1 MAFIYSPNG
10 KNMERWHPA
19 GLGGNYKLSPTLQPL
34 ASLKS
39 EFQVLSGLDH
49 KNATAGGDGGGDH
62 ARANATFLTGMRAKK
77 TSGADIKLG
86 ISVDQV
92 AAQRIGSE
100 TRLPSLELS
109 CDKSRQSGRCDSGY
123 ACAYQYN
130 IAWKDDKVPM
140 PPEADPR
147 LVFERLFGGSTEG
160 VPNKEE
166 RLRHARQQKSI
177 LDFVME
183 DAKRL
188 HRQLGRNDQQKL
200 DEYLSAVRESEQ
212 RIESAEKFAAQQ
224 PDIAKPEGIP
234 GDYKSHIR
242 ILYDLMA
249 LAFQSDTTRIA
260 TYMMAHD
267 GSNRSFREIGVPDGH
282 HNISHHGNNKEKLAK
297 IDRFYVEQFGYFIN
311 KLKGLKDADGSSV
324 LDNSMIVYGCGIA
337 DGNRHSHHDLPILL
351 AGGGGGKLQPGRHLD
366 FKGEVPL
373 SNLYVAMLD
382 KMGLKVD
389 KHGDSTGKLPKV

>member
-1 MAFIYSPNG
+1 MSKHSISRRTALRGIGACIGLPALEAMVPAATAATRGAAPLRMAFIYSPNG
-10 KNMERWHPA
+10 KNMERWNPE
-19 GLGGNYKLSPTLQPL
+19 GLGDKYKLSPTLQPL

-86 ISVDQV
+86 VSVDQV
-92 AAQRIGSE
+92 AAQRIGRE

-109 CDKSRQSGRCDSGY
+109 CDKSRQSGGCDSGY

-130 IAWKDDKVPM
+130 LAWKDDKVPM

-160 VPNKEE
+160 VANKEE
-166 RLRHARQQKSI
+166 RLRRARQQKSI

-200 DEYLSAVRESEQ
+200 DEYLSAVRESER
-212 RIESAEKFAAQQ
+212 RIESAEKFAATQ
-224 PDIAKPEGIP
+224 PDIKKPEGIP
-234 GDYKSHIR
+234 DRDHR
-242 ILYDLMA
+242 LPHA
-249 LAFQSDTTRIA
+249 R
-260 TYMMAHD
+260 D
-267 GSNRSFREIGVPDGH
+267 GRVAS
-282 HNISHHGNNKEKLAK
+282 
-297 IDRFYVEQFGYFIN
+297 VE
-311 KLKGLKDADGSSV
+311 
-324 LDNSMIVYGCGIA
+324 
-337 DGNRHSHHDLPILL
+337 R
-351 AGGGGGKLQPGRHLD
+351 GR
-366 FKGEVPL
+366 
-373 SNLYVAMLD
+373 
-382 KMGLKVD
+382 
-389 KHGDSTGKLPKV
+389 